1 MKNLIFGNKEN
12 LSLAEKYVEALALL
26 AGVLAV
32 LFLPTSYIIPI
43 LLITGCLLKAIR
55 AGYTWKRA
63 AWGVAAL
70 MVLSQAIP
78 GINLLLKICLVAAAF
93 FLAQRHD
100 TDNPQD

>member
-1 MKNLIFGNKEN
+1 MKNLIFGGKEN
-12 LSLAEKYVEALALL
+12 LSLVEKYVAALTLL
-26 AGVLAV
+26 VGVLAV

-43 LLITGCLLKAIR
+43 LLITVCVFKAIR
-55 AGYTWKRA
+55 VGYTWKRA
-63 AWGVAAL
+63 AWGVAAF

-78 GINLLLKICLVAAAF
+78 GINLLMKICLVAAAF